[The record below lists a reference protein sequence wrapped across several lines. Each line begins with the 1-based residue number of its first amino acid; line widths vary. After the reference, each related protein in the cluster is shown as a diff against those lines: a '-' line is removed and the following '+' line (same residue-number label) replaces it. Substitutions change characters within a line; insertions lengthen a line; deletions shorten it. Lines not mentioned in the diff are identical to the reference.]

1 MHGPAPSTLYPMVGF
16 PRAVFLKNVITRP
29 SIEVGDY
36 SYYDDPDGAERFEE
50 KNVLY
55 HYDFHGDR
63 LRIGNFV
70 AIAHGATFIM
80 NGANHLVSGFS
91 TYPFD
96 IFGEGWEKDFDQT
109 AYTAAGRG
117 DTVVGNDVWIGREA
131 RIMPGVTIG
140 DGAVIGAHSVVAS
153 DIPPYT
159 IAVGNPARVV
169 KQRFD
174 DETVAALL
182 EIAWWHWPVDRITRN
197 LSAIRGADLD
207 ALKAAA

>member
-1 MHGPAPSTLYPMVGF
+1 MHGPAPTTLYPMAGF
-16 PRAVFLKNVITRP
+16 PRAVFLKNVVTRP
-29 SIEVGDY
+29 AIEVGDY

-55 HYDFHGDR
+55 HYDFYGDR
-63 LRIGNFV
+63 LRIGKFV

-80 NGANHLVSGFS
+80 NGANHLMTGFS

-96 IFGEGWEKDFDQT
+96 IFGQGWEKDFDQN
-109 AYTAAGRG
+109 AYVAAGRG

-153 DIPPYT
+153 DIPPYA

-169 KQRFD
+169 RRRFD
-174 DETVAALL
+174 DATVAALL
-182 EIAWWHWPVDRITRN
+182 DIAWWNWPAERIARN
-197 LSAIRGADLD
+197 LGAIRGADLD
-207 ALKAAA
+207 MLKAAE

>member
-1 MHGPAPSTLYPMVGF
+1 MHGPAPSTLYPMAGF
-16 PRAVFLKNVITRP
+16 PRAVFLKNVVTRP
-29 SIEVGDY
+29 AIEVGDY
-36 SYYDDPDGAERFEE
+36 SYYDDPNGAERFEE

-55 HYDFHGDR
+55 HYDFYGDR
-63 LRIGNFV
+63 LRIGKFV

-80 NGANHLVSGFS
+80 NGANHLMTGFS

-96 IFGEGWEKDFDQT
+96 IFGQGWEKDFDQT
-109 AYTAAGRG
+109 AYVAASRG

-153 DIPPYT
+153 DIPAYA

-169 KQRFD
+169 RRRFD

-182 EIAWWHWPVDRITRN
+182 DIAWWNWPAKKIARN
-197 LSAIRGADLD
+197 LGAIRGADLD
-207 ALKAAA
+207 MLKAAE

>member
-1 MHGPAPSTLYPMVGF
+1 MHGPAPSTLYPMAGF
-16 PRAVFLKNVITRP
+16 PRAVFLKNVVTRP
-29 SIEVGDY
+29 AIEVGDY

-55 HYDFHGDR
+55 HYDFYGDR
-63 LRIGNFV
+63 LRIGKFV

-80 NGANHLVSGFS
+80 NGANHLMTGFS

-96 IFGEGWEKDFDQT
+96 IFGKGWEKDFDQT
-109 AYTAAGRG
+109 AYVAASRG

-153 DIPPYT
+153 DIPPYA

-169 KQRFD
+169 RRRFD

-182 EIAWWHWPVDRITRN
+182 DIAWWNWPAERIARN
-197 LSAIRGADLD
+197 LGAIRGADLD
-207 ALKAAA
+207 MLKAAE

>member
-1 MHGPAPSTLYPMVGF
+1 MHGPAPSTLYPMAGF
-16 PRAVFLKNVITRP
+16 PRAVFLKNVVTRP
-29 SIEVGDY
+29 TIEVGDY
-36 SYYDDPDGAERFEE
+36 SYYDDPNGAERFEE

-55 HYDFHGDR
+55 HYDFYGDR
-63 LRIGNFV
+63 LRIGKFV

-80 NGANHLVSGFS
+80 NGANHLMTGFS

-96 IFGEGWEKDFDQT
+96 IFGQGWEKDFDQT
-109 AYTAAGRG
+109 AYVAASRG

-153 DIPPYT
+153 DIPPYA

-169 KQRFD
+169 RRRFD

-182 EIAWWHWPVDRITRN
+182 DIAWWNWPAERIARN
-197 LSAIRGADLD
+197 LGAIRGADLD
-207 ALKAAA
+207 MLKAAE

>member
-1 MHGPAPSTLYPMVGF
+1 MHGPAPSTLYPMAGF
-16 PRAVFLKNVITRP
+16 PRAVFLKNVVTRP

-55 HYDFHGDR
+55 HYDFYGDR
-63 LRIGNFV
+63 LRIGKFV

-80 NGANHLVSGFS
+80 NGANHLMTGFS

-96 IFGEGWEKDFDQT
+96 IFGQGWEKDFDQT
-109 AYTAAGRG
+109 AYVAASRG

-153 DIPPYT
+153 DIQPYA

-169 KQRFD
+169 RRRFD
-174 DETVAALL
+174 DATVAVLL
-182 EIAWWHWPVDRITRN
+182 DIAWWDWPAERIARN
-197 LSAIRGADLD
+197 LGAIRGADLD
-207 ALKAAA
+207 ALRTAA

>member
-1 MHGPAPSTLYPMVGF
+1 MHGPAPSTLYPMAGF
-16 PRAVFLKNVITRP
+16 PRAVFLKNVVTRP
-29 SIEVGDY
+29 AIEVGDY
-36 SYYDDPDGAERFEE
+36 SYYDDPNGAERFEE

-55 HYDFHGDR
+55 HYDFYGDR
-63 LRIGNFV
+63 LRIGKFV

-80 NGANHLVSGFS
+80 NGANHLMTGFS

-96 IFGEGWEKDFDQT
+96 IFGQGWEKDFDQT
-109 AYTAAGRG
+109 AYVAASRG

-153 DIPPYT
+153 DIPPYA

-169 KQRFD
+169 RRRFD

-182 EIAWWHWPVDRITRN
+182 DIAWWNWPAERIARN
-197 LSAIRGADLD
+197 LGAIRGADLD
-207 ALKAAA
+207 MLKAAE

>member
-1 MHGPAPSTLYPMVGF
+1 MHGPAPSTLYPMAGF
-16 PRAVFLKNVITRP
+16 PRAVFLKNVVTRP
-29 SIEVGDY
+29 AIEVGDY

-55 HYDFHGDR
+55 HYDFYGDR
-63 LRIGNFV
+63 LRIGRFV

-80 NGANHLVSGFS
+80 NGANHLMTGFS

-96 IFGEGWEKDFDQT
+96 IFGKGWEKDFDQT
-109 AYTAAGRG
+109 AYVAASRG

-153 DIPPYT
+153 DIPPYA

-169 KQRFD
+169 RRRFD

-182 EIAWWHWPVDRITRN
+182 DIAWWNWPAERIARN
-197 LSAIRGADLD
+197 LGAIRGADLD
-207 ALKAAA
+207 MLKAAE